1 MHSRSLTTYEV
12 RLMEWK
18 GATSLGD
25 FPGFSNGM
33 IVATHQMHAQGASE
47 KDELNMDSN
56 SWMAKRPD
64 DLRNEGRTL
73 PEPTAQYMVR

>member
-1 MHSRSLTTYEV
+1 
-12 RLMEWK
+12 MEWK

-33 IVATHQMHAQGASE
+33 VVATHQMRAQGASE

-56 SWMAKRPD
+56 SW
-64 DLRNEGRTL
+64 
-73 PEPTAQYMVR
+73 